1 LLPRGKRL
9 SKEREIKDVLGCR
22 DYEIK
27 APLLYFV
34 GRENHLAFSRFCVVT
49 SRKLG
54 KAIIRNRLRRL
65 FSAALFEI
73 CGSKAK
79 KSVDLVVYPR
89 VLAIGKE
96 LCEIKLGLAKALV
109 AVGIS

>member
-1 LLPRGKRL
+1 MLSRGKRL
-9 SKEREIKDVLGCR
+9 SKEREIHDVLGCR

-34 GRENHLAFSRFCVVT
+34 GRENHLEFSRFCVVT

-54 KAIIRNRLRRL
+54 KATVRNRLRRL
-65 FSAALFEI
+65 FVTALSEI

-89 VLAIGKE
+89 VLAVGKE

-109 AVGIS
+109 TVGVC